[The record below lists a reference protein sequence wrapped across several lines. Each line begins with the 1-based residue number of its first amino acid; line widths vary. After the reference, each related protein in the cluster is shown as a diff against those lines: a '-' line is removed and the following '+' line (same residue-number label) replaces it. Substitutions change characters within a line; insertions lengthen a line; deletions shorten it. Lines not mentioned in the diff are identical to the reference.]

1 MRYKETGALVEE
13 WRLRSFS
20 PKVFL
25 NFIKRIIHSS
35 TSTLM
40 TPTSYNVK
48 FDLFFVYGNHAS
60 RVFFFRQEKL
70 CMDIL
75 LFYLCINVCACFF
88 FTVRCKFQ
96 KKKSGYILNTHG
108 FSCILDNRG
117 LILFSCLRLRI
128 FRKTDTFCVATREWH
143 RRERRWVWTQKVWTK
158 ISNIPNMVTSV
169 W

>member
-88 FTVRCKFQ
+88 LPCDANS
-96 KKKSGYILNTHG
+96 KKKSPDILNTHG

-117 LILFSCLRLRI
+117 LILFS
-128 FRKTDTFCVATREWH
+128 D
-143 RRERRWVWTQKVWTK
+143 RRANLEC
-158 ISNIPNMVTSV
+158 
-169 W
+169 